1 MVRDLTRSGHKR
13 SVSSQERLSSE
24 KRCFV
29 REVIIKEGLF
39 YKRGGPG
46 IREG

>member
-13 SVSSQERLSSE
+13 SVSSQERWSLE
-24 KRCFV
+24 KGCFV
-29 REVIIKEGLF
+29 RAVIIKEGLF
-39 YKRGGPG
+39 SREVG